1 MSFRSVQQYVLL
13 QGQSEK
19 ICTDPHGLMTGWLS
33 SAEVWPHRLSAH
45 SHICSGG
52 GRRQNSAGRRWFIH
66 VLTPRCFGLDPS
78 VGGLNNPSTRSR
90 KFIWNWLDLFW
101 KAVWGL
107 GSRPGT
113 RCFRRTLRLGDVCQ
127 QALRCLFYLS
137 VRCKA
142 RLVSGRRPL
151 VSAHSWTV
159 WTLTACDVSP
169 CVAPTVQAGPLVVSV
184 LYRSQSLFVFA
195 FVWAMKKKYI

>member
-19 ICTDPHGLMTGWLS
+19 ICTASWQAA
-33 SAEVWPHRLSAH
+33 SARPRSDLTDSQPTVTFVL
-45 SHICSGG
+45 GG